1 MKNIIVTGATGY
13 IGSEFVRLLVSR
25 GVKVIAL
32 GRKKYENI
40 SSFRKKS
47 LKGAQYLTIDM
58 NNIQVLEQNL
68 KTKNIS
74 IGSDCIF
81 FNLAWGG
88 VEKLSD
94 LHIENQLINVI
105 WNEKA
110 LDVAHRIGCK
120 KFIQVGTMEEA
131 FTYKYLKLDYRHNSE
146 YNRHV
151 IYSVAKIAAKNT
163 LDIKSSLL
171 GIDYNY
177 VLHSHVMGPDD
188 DKDSFL
194 QVTLQKLIN
203 NDDLIF
209 STGEQIFDVISKRDC
224 AEGYFLI
231 CTKGKNRSEYWVGSG
246 KPRRLREYVEIM
258 YDLYPSDKKMQFG
271 KFPYNDV
278 KLDKE
283 DFSIK
288 NLVKDTGFN
297 PEMSYEDIVKE
308 LHEHLLKRTK

>member
-231 CTKGKNRSEYWVGSG
+231 CTILGYGKRINFCGA
-246 KPRRLREYVEIM
+246 LI
-258 YDLYPSDKKMQFG
+258 
-271 KFPYNDV
+271 
-278 KLDKE
+278 
-283 DFSIK
+283 FSIFAVIE
-288 NLVKDTGFN
+288 NL
-297 PEMSYEDIVKE
+297 
-308 LHEHLLKRTK
+308 